1 MTFRTLFRHTTLLDR
16 LKVTGEANIN
26 MVNLMETNETP
37 NNFVIDEN
45 TDGAINPKHDVCIYI
60 MGLGCN
66 SEQNDYMYVKSLAR
80 EISGMDENT
89 NTPKTPENNVIILC
103 PKTRTA
109 LSTIE
114 LIYTRGCKKRN
125 RNLIKNSDNFNILN
139 TTIGNLTPFMKTL
152 KENITNILKK
162 QKKYERKVLI
172 YGHSFGG
179 AVANKISEII
189 SNDRLHIFAT
199 GPIYITTTEKLQKET
214 KLINLFIRDSTNKD
228 RRDVAWTKL
237 ASSCLND
244 KNKIPPNFVYFYDN
258 KIIRP
263 GKDHKSTPIISLG
276 YIFGTKLEWEIHN
289 SYSLLNLNDYL
300 TKIVN
305 NTLKETDPIYQINKP
320 ESESES
326 EPKPEKTT
334 NTKNT
339 SIDDDNLSQTSEMS
353 DFSFEGGKR
362 CYKNKKQR
370 KPNRRTNRKKIK
382 RRKTRKKSLKKKTKI
397 M

>member
-1 MTFRTLFRHTTLLDR
+1 MTFGALTGHTSLLDR
-16 LKVTGEANIN
+16 LKVTGSVNKN
-26 MVNLMETNETP
+26 MVNLMETNKTP
-37 NNFVIDEN
+37 NNFVIDAN
-45 TDGAINPKHDVCIYI
+45 KDGAINPEQDVCIYI

-66 SEQNDYMYVKSLAR
+66 NKQNDYIYVKSFAR
-80 EISGMDENT
+80 EISGMS
-89 NTPKTPENNVIILC
+89 ENNVIILC

-152 KENITNILKK
+152 KENITNILEE
-162 QKKYERKVLI
+162 QKLHKTKVLI

-244 KNKIPPNFVYFYDN
+244 KNTTSNFVYFYDN
-258 KIIRP
+258 KNITYGEDLIR
-263 GKDHKSTPIISLG
+263 STPKMDKTIGL
-276 YIFGTKLEWEIHN
+276 IFGTNLQWKIHN
-289 SYSLLNLNDYL
+289 SYSLLRYLKDYL
-300 TKIVN
+300 KTFESN
-305 NTLKETDPIYQINKP
+305 NLKDYSNIYQIIP
-320 ESESES
+320 E
-326 EPKPEKTT
+326 PEKTT

-370 KPNRRTNRKKIK
+370 KPNRRTNRKKIT

>member
-1 MTFRTLFRHTTLLDR
+1 MTFGALTGYHTSLLDR
-16 LKVTGEANIN
+16 LKVTGSANKN
-26 MVNLMETNETP
+26 MVKLMEGNKTP
-37 NNFVIDEN
+37 NNFVIDASIN
-45 TDGAINPKHDVCIYI
+45 GAINPTQDVCIYI
-60 MGLGCN
+60 MGLGCIN
-66 SEQNDYMYVKSLAR
+66 KQNDYIYVKSFACR
-80 EISGMDENT
+80 ISDMS
-89 NTPKTPENNVIILC
+89 ENNVIILC

-152 KENITNILKK
+152 KENITDILEK
-162 QKKYERKVLI
+162 QKPHQKKVLI

-189 SNDRLHIFAT
+189 SNNRLHIFAA

-214 KLINLFIRDSTNKD
+214 KLINLFIRHEENKD

-244 KNKIPPNFVYFYDN
+244 KNTTPNFVYFYNN
-258 KIIRP
+258 KNITYDEDDIQ
-263 GKDHKSTPIISLG
+263 STPYMDKTLG
-276 YIFGTKLEWEIHN
+276 VIFGTNLEWEIHN
-289 SYSLLNLNDYL
+289 SYSLLDLKKYLKKYL
-300 TKIVN
+300 TTFEN
-305 NTLKETDPIYQINKP
+305 NLSKYDPFIYQINP
-320 ESESES
+320 E
-326 EPKPEKTT
+326 PEKTT

-353 DFSFEGGKR
+353 DFSVNGGKR

>member
-1 MTFRTLFRHTTLLDR
+1 MTFGDLFGHTSLLDR
-16 LKVTGEANIN
+16 LKVTGSANEK
-26 MVNLMETNETP
+26 MVALMETNKTP
-37 NNFVIDEN
+37 NNFVIDASIN
-45 TDGAINPKHDVCIYI
+45 GAINPKQDVCIYI
-60 MGLGCN
+60 MGLGCI
-66 SEQNDYMYVKSLAR
+66 SKQNNYIYVKKFAR
-80 EISGMDENT
+80 QISDMS
-89 NTPKTPENNVIILC
+89 ENNVIILC

-114 LIYTRGCKKRN
+114 LIYTRGCKIRN

-139 TTIGNLTPFMKTL
+139 TTIGNLSPFMKTL
-152 KENITNILKK
+152 KENITDILKK
-162 QKKYERKVLI
+162 QEPHKKKVLI

-189 SNDRLHIFAT
+189 SNKRLHIFAA

-214 KLINLFIRDSTNKD
+214 KLINLFIRHKENKD

-244 KNKIPPNFVYFYDN
+244 KNKIPPNFVYFYNNTDFTYGEN
-258 KIIRP
+258 QSNPFVDK
-263 GKDHKSTPIISLG
+263 TFG

-289 SYSLLNLNDYL
+289 SYSLLEF
-300 TKIVN
+300 
-305 NTLKETDPIYQINKP
+305 LKEYLKTFEKNNLKDCLNIYQIIP
-320 ESESES
+320 E
-326 EPKPEKTT
+326 PEKTT

-339 SIDDDNLSQTSEMS
+339 SEMS
-353 DFSFEGGKR
+353 NCSLKGGKR

-370 KPNRRTNRKKIK
+370 KPNRHTNRKKIK